1 LSTSTCLTPKDKADI
16 LIKAH
21 KLVVGKSISSVGSIV
36 VRVAARWCMRV
47 SLLTATDGLAEL
59 PPIDLRP
66 EGEPY
71 KPSPRPQSPM
81 ETTPRVEKAEP
92 SVIVDQPSVPDEPVH
107 GLRITTGASDDGLH
121 SEDRLSSDPLATKT
135 DADES
140 TPLALQASPERPVPH
155 LILTESA
162 DTEATSPSAES
173 PETARLQEAMT
184 DSVLTVH
191 AEPLSRD
198 TSKSS
203 QVSTSAEKPRGT
215 SGADLILPIIIFA
228 VVKANPPQL
237 ASQLMYLRRYRS
249 AICLTGE
256 ASYALVNLTAVVEFL
271 EHVDLAELGL
281 GGDSDKV
288 IRWVR

>member
-1 LSTSTCLTPKDKADI
+1 
-16 LIKAH
+16 
-21 KLVVGKSISSVGSIV
+21 
-36 VRVAARWCMRV
+36 
-47 SLLTATDGLAEL
+47 
-59 PPIDLRP
+59 
-66 EGEPY
+66 
-71 KPSPRPQSPM
+71 
-81 ETTPRVEKAEP
+81 
-92 SVIVDQPSVPDEPVH
+92 
-107 GLRITTGASDDGLH
+107 
-121 SEDRLSSDPLATKT
+121 
-135 DADES
+135 
-140 TPLALQASPERPVPH
+140 
-155 LILTESA
+155 
-162 DTEATSPSAES
+162 
-173 PETARLQEAMT
+173 MT

-198 TSKSS
+198 TSTSS

-288 IRWVR
+288 IRWVPELRRCPRRPLTKTMIASPTSRLSAWTTSTRATPTPPVSRPPRADSADASSKSASLLGVPLAQPTKSSRG

>member
-1 LSTSTCLTPKDKADI
+1 
-16 LIKAH
+16 
-21 KLVVGKSISSVGSIV
+21 
-36 VRVAARWCMRV
+36 
-47 SLLTATDGLAEL
+47 
-59 PPIDLRP
+59 
-66 EGEPY
+66 
-71 KPSPRPQSPM
+71 
-81 ETTPRVEKAEP
+81 
-92 SVIVDQPSVPDEPVH
+92 
-107 GLRITTGASDDGLH
+107 
-121 SEDRLSSDPLATKT
+121 
-135 DADES
+135 
-140 TPLALQASPERPVPH
+140 
-155 LILTESA
+155 
-162 DTEATSPSAES
+162 
-173 PETARLQEAMT
+173 MT